1 MPKRQPTFRPSK
13 RRVEARPSAAARGY
27 CSMAWRR
34 TRLMVIARDMGVCQL
49 CGKLVEGIDR
59 DAHIDHIIPKPAGDD
74 SLSNLRLVHRH
85 CHSIRHARESL
96 G

>member
-1 MPKRQPTFRPSK
+1 MPYRIPTFRP
-13 RRVEARPSAAARGY
+13 RRMPAKQRPTAAARGY

-49 CGKLVEGIDR
+49 CNKLVEGIDR